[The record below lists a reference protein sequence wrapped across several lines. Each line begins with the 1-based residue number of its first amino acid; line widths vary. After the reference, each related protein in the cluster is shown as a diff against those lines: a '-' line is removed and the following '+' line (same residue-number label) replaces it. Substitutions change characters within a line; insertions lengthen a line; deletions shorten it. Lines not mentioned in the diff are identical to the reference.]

1 MHKLDGGGMRWV
13 WLSGGMKGC
22 FVFVMLC
29 VKLGVC
35 DVVCEGVCDGVDGGV
50 SGAEG
55 SGKV

>member
-1 MHKLDGGGMRWV
+1 MSVIKWWHERVFCMCDVVCEIGG
-13 WLSGGMKGC
+13 
-22 FVFVMLC
+22 
-29 VKLGVC
+29 C